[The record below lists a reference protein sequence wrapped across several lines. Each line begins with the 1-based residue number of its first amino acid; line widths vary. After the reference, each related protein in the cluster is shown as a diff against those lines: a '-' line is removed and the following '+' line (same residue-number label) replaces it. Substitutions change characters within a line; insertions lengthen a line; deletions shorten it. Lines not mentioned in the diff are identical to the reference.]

1 MKVGDLVRCN
11 RYYSYG
17 IIISLCDDHW
27 ESRCPTA
34 DVYWLNGK
42 SEGDVVVRY
51 QATLEVVSC
60 K

>member
-11 RYYSYG
+11 PYDSYG

-27 ESRCPTA
+27 EWRCPTA
-34 DVYWLNGK
+34 DVHWIGERL
-42 SEGDVVVRY
+42 EGQVMLMY
-51 QATLEVVSC
+51 QASLEVVC